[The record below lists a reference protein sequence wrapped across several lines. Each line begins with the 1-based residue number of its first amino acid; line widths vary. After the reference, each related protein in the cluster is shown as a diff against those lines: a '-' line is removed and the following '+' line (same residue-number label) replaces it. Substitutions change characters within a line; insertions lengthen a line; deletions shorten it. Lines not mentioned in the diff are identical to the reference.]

1 MTEQAGPKDLVD
13 YAVRAEQVGFD
24 FEVCSD
30 HFTPWLTSQGHAPNA
45 WAVLGAVAH
54 ATDRVGLY
62 SFVTCPTMRYHP
74 AVVAQQAATVQIMA
88 DGRFV
93 LGLGSGENLN
103 EHVIGAG
110 WPAAPRRLDMLA
122 EAIKVIRELLGG
134 ELVDHRG
141 EFFAVESARIWD
153 VPDDPVGIAVSIT
166 GVAGPGASGP
176 KPEGMVCFGL
186 ARRGAVP
193 VTETV
198 QFGALGRAEVRAASR
213 DHALGMVL
221 AAVGPQGH
229 APSRG

>member
-1 MTEQAGPKDLVD
+1 MSLPQDVLNACADAGLKLVTAESCTGGMVCASLVD
-13 YAVRAEQVGFD
+13 IPGSSSV
-24 FEVCSD
+24 
-30 HFTPWLTSQGHAPNA
+30 
-45 WAVLGAVAH
+45 VLGGV
-54 ATDRVGLY
+54 VSYSNGLK
-62 SFVTCPTMRYHP
+62 
-74 AVVAQQAATVQIMA
+74 MA
-88 DGRFV
+88 
-93 LGLGSGENLN
+93 
-103 EHVIGAG
+103 
-110 WPAAPRRLDMLA
+110 
-122 EAIKVIRELLGG
+122 LLGVREETLKTHG
-134 ELVDHRG
+134 
-141 EFFAVESARIWD
+141 AVSEATAAEMATGALSRLGAD
-153 VPDDPVGIAVSIT
+153 IAVSIT